1 VNALDYRLM
10 GYICPGQGG
19 EMRVSVAAWLRSSY
33 RAILVTALAFVAL
46 ATWSI
51 ASPVGASPDEDYHLA
66 SIWCSPLARGEL
78 CEPGT
83 KTKNREVS
91 VVISKRVACFAED
104 ETKSAICQERRNVFT
119 SSKTIVTERGNFLQ
133 KYPPIFYATMSVFA
147 GPDVQTSVVTMR
159 LVNAGLFCLISL
171 AAWSMSRKRERSVMS
186 LGWLI
191 TLVPVGA
198 FLIASI
204 NPSSWTITGVGTLF
218 IASLAFF
225 KDLSNDRSRPT
236 NRVRMAGLIT
246 LMTLSLVMAAGS
258 RADGAVFAVL
268 SVVVAFVLAR
278 AWTALGRWVYAIGG
292 GVILISAMFLF
303 ITRNTVF
310 SPSELSDAERN
321 AGEQGRS
328 FISVLGKNILA
339 VPELLQNFFGAQ
351 GLGWMDTGMPAITT
365 MGASVVLV
373 MVLTYRLLK
382 APRSTLWIL
391 AALVV
396 LMVAVPLVYLQVRS
410 AFFGESFQTRYLL
423 PLVVVLAF
431 VALSGTDEP
440 ILPRRI
446 ILLTMPVLTVAFC
459 LALYSNISRYTQG
472 GNATSWNLDDGRWW
486 WANLPSPMF
495 VWVLGTVAFAG
506 VVASVSWD
514 LVKIRRVSA

>member
-1 VNALDYRLM
+1 MAAL
-10 GYICPGQGG
+10 
-19 EMRVSVAAWLRSSY
+19 LRSSY

-83 KTKNREVS
+83 APKNREVS
-91 VVISKRVACFAED
+91 VAVSKRVACFAGD
-104 ETKSAICQERRNVFT
+104 ETKSAICQERRNVFA
-119 SSKTIVTERGNFLQ
+119 SSTTIVTERGNFVQ

-147 GPDVQTSVVTMR
+147 GPDVQASVVTMR

-171 AAWSMSRKRERSVMS
+171 AAWSMSRKRERSVLT
-186 LGWLI
+186 LGWLV

-225 KDLSNDRSRPT
+225 QELISGRSRPT
-236 NRVRMAGLIT
+236 NRGRMVGLIT

-268 SVVVAFVLAR
+268 SVVVAFVLSR

-292 GVILISAMFLF
+292 GVILISAVFLVF
-303 ITRNTVF
+303 TRNTVF
-310 SPSELSDAERN
+310 SPSSLSATERN

-328 FISVLGKNILA
+328 FISVLGKNIFGLPD
-339 VPELLQNFFGAQ
+339 VLRDLFGAQ
-351 GLGWMDTGMPAITT
+351 GLGWLDTGMPAITT

-373 MVLTYRLLK
+373 MILTYRLLK
-382 APRSTLWIL
+382 ATRATLWIL

-396 LMVAVPLVYLQVRS
+396 LMVTVPLVYLQVRN

-423 PLVVVLAF
+423 PVLVVLVF

-440 ILPRRI
+440 VLPRRI
-446 ILLTMPVLTVAFC
+446 IFLTMPALTVAFC
-459 LALYSNISRYTQG
+459 VALYVNMSRYTQG

-514 LVKIRRVSA
+514 VVKIRRVSA